1 MHPLI
6 ATFMVFA
13 GAPAKATSAPAPTI
27 TLNPQ
32 LFQNT
37 TPATTIVNTSWGS
50 QHLPLLY
57 VVQILFIIAVI
68 GLIGLMSIQTTK
80 NEGLSGSIGG
90 RMESTYKGRLGI
102 EQHLSRLTT
111 GFAVAFMF
119 LAILDFIITR

>member
-6 ATFMVFA
+6 AMFMVFA
-13 GAPAKATSAPAPTI
+13 GAPAKATSAPVPTV

-37 TPATTIVNTSWGS
+37 AAPTIVNTSWGS
-50 QHLPLLY
+50 QHLPFLY

-102 EQHLSRLTT
+102 EQHLARLTT

-119 LAILDFIITR
+119 LAILDFTITR